1 MKIKSLIA
9 IAVLVPTM
17 ALAQTT
23 IGSSGTSTGKPAP
36 APTQEGS
43 KK

>member
-1 MKIKSLIA
+1 MKFKLLIA

-23 IGSSGTSTGKPAP
+23 IGSSGASSGKPAP
-36 APTQEGS
+36 APTSEGS

>member
-23 IGSSGTSTGKPAP
+23 IGSSGTSTAKP

>member
-9 IAVLVPTM
+9 LVVLVPTM
-17 ALAQTT
+17 VMAQV